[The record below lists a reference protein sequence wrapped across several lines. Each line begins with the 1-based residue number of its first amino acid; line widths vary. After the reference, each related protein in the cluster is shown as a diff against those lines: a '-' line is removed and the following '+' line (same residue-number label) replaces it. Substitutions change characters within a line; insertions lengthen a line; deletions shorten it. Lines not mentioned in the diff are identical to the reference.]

1 MLLLFDLKSNVLKCI
16 IYKKSEEVT
25 MLELLIVVLL
35 VYVSYKL
42 SKQEGLMKE
51 QNELIDDLRD
61 MQDECRNHVERLENM
76 HDIASDK

>member
-1 MLLLFDLKSNVLKCI
+1 
-16 IYKKSEEVT
+16 

-42 SKQEGLMKE
+42 SKQEALMRE

-61 MQDECRNHVERLENM
+61 MQDECKNHVERLENM

>member
-1 MLLLFDLKSNVLKCI
+1 
-16 IYKKSEEVT
+16 
-25 MLELLIVVLL
+25 MLEILIVVLL

-42 SKQEGLMKE
+42 SKQEALMRE
-51 QNELIDDLRD
+51 QNELIEDLRD

>member
-1 MLLLFDLKSNVLKCI
+1 M
-16 IYKKSEEVT
+16 YKKLEEVK

-42 SKQEGLMKE
+42 SKQEFLMKE
-51 QNELIDDLRD
+51 QNELIEDLRD
-61 MQDECRNHVERLENM
+61 MQDECKNHVERLENM

>member
-1 MLLLFDLKSNVLKCI
+1 
-16 IYKKSEEVT
+16 

>member
-1 MLLLFDLKSNVLKCI
+1 
-16 IYKKSEEVT
+16 

-35 VYVSYKL
+35 IYVSYKL
-42 SKQEGLMKE
+42 SKQEALMQE

-61 MQDECRNHVERLENM
+61 MQDKCKNHVERLENM

>member
-1 MLLLFDLKSNVLKCI
+1 
-16 IYKKSEEVT
+16 

-42 SKQEGLMKE
+42 TKQEMLMRE

-61 MQDECRNHVERLENM
+61 MQDACRNHVERLESM
-76 HDIASDK
+76 HNIASEKE

>member
-1 MLLLFDLKSNVLKCI
+1 
-16 IYKKSEEVT
+16 

-42 SKQEGLMKE
+42 SKQEAIMKE

-61 MQDECRNHVERLENM
+61 MQDECRNHVEKLESM
-76 HDIASDK
+76 HNVTSDK